1 MESQAEGRTGGGGNH
16 EGNKQD
22 TAGKY
27 FACTRSRT
35 FPGQE
40 EHSGTVML
48 NSVWEVQQ
56 KPVWGQLH
64 RNTVNT
70 KIHFLHSLT
79 RAS

>member
-1 MESQAEGRTGGGGNH
+1 MESQAEGRTGGGGDH

-27 FACTRSRT
+27 SAGTCSRT

-48 NSVWEVQQ
+48 NSVREVQQ
-56 KPVWGQLH
+56 KPHPQVQ
-64 RNTVNT
+64 
-70 KIHFLHSLT
+70 
-79 RAS
+79 

>member
-1 MESQAEGRTGGGGNH
+1 VESQAEGRTRGSGDH

-27 FACTRSRT
+27 SACTRSRT

-48 NSVWEVQQ
+48 NSVRE
-56 KPVWGQLH
+56 
-64 RNTVNT
+64 
-70 KIHFLHSLT
+70 SLDDSSPLCLMY
-79 RAS
+79 ASKE